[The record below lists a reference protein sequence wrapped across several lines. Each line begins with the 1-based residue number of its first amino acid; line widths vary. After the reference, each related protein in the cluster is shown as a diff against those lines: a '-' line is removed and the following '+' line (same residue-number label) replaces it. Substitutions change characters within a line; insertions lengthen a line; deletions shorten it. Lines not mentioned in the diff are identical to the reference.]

1 MKRSVMLAPV
11 MLALVVTVVAL
22 SPVMAVEYHGIKID
36 PNDHVLISLLTMV
49 VTDLEMCGRSLA
61 PTVRDEI
68 SAVGHLNN
76 AQSALKKAALD
87 PAYAPLVEEI
97 LDRIG
102 KVKFYLLMQ
111 DFNAVTMRLSQL
123 IGLIRSLLGVQGG
136 SYYNPYNPNYGGGY
150 NNGNQF
156 VPTRPTEVPVG
167 GGGQGQ
173 GIPVPSTAVPGVPVN

>member
-1 MKRSVMLAPV
+1 MKRSVLLAV
-11 MLALVVTVVAL
+11 LMTVAML
-22 SPVMAVEYHGIKID
+22 SPVLAVEYRGIKIN

-49 VTDLEMCGRSLA
+49 VTDLEMCGRSLV

-68 SAVGHLNN
+68 SAIGHLNN

-87 PAYAPLVEEI
+87 PAYGPLIEEI

-136 SYYNPYNPNYGGGY
+136 SYYNPYNPYNPNYGGGS
-150 NNGNQF
+150 NSGNQF
-156 VPTRPTEVPVG
+156 VPTRPTEIPVG